1 MGHDDPPAV
10 FPTPILNPATPRTG
24 GSLPL
29 AAIIVLDH
37 AVRRVPGCAFVTAVR
52 LVCSSDASDTLLW
65 PTPEPLLQINLAHA
79 VNGRTLSGTVRSLGP
94 LPLRSRC
101 TGGVSKY
108 EVEGLDYDRGTGT
121 LRVEVIPPAG
131 CNGRTTVYQYRQ
143 AIAG

>member
-1 MGHDDPPAV
+1 MTRLLV
-10 FPTPILNPATPRTG
+10 LPTPILNPATPRRG

-29 AAIIVLDH
+29 AATIRLDH
-37 AVRRVPGCAFVTAVR
+37 AVRRVQGCTFVTSVR
-52 LVCSSDASDTLLW
+52 LVCSSDESDTVLW
-65 PTPEPLLQINLAHA
+65 PTPKPLLQINLAHA
-79 VNGRTLSGTVRSLGP
+79 LTGRTLIGTVRSLGP

-108 EVEGLDYDRGTGT
+108 EVEGLDYERSTGT
-121 LRVEVIPPAG
+121 LRVEAISPVG